1 MPQREVCVSCTFTPI
16 KIPRVFKEGYMDPEE
31 VRRQVPMASLNI
43 GINKF
48 TEHNAVEHSFLVRHW
63 HQIECVRW
71 MTGLRLE
78 EGGSVEAVAREV
90 VNEAVRGEILHHSLA
105 EHAVLYARWQLA
117 GTS

>member
-1 MPQREVCVSCTFTPI
+1 VGFESPALLLTTE
-16 KIPRVFKEGYMDPEE
+16 IPEASREGYMDPEE
-31 VRRQVPMASLNI
+31 VKRQVPMASLNI

-90 VNEAVRGEILHHSLA
+90 VNEAVRGEILHHSLT